1 MVALLSQ
8 VKLHVT
14 INTVVLS
21 STIIMEYDHNSIIT
35 LIPKPG
41 RAITSLPNSS
51 FVCKVW
57 GNQNQGNLLGP
68 IKLN

>member
-1 MVALLSQ
+1 MNK
-8 VKLHVT
+8 VKL
-14 INTVVLS
+14 TVL
-21 STIIMEYDHNSIIT
+21 MGHDRNSDIT

-57 GNQNQGNLLGP
+57 GKQN
-68 IKLN
+68 